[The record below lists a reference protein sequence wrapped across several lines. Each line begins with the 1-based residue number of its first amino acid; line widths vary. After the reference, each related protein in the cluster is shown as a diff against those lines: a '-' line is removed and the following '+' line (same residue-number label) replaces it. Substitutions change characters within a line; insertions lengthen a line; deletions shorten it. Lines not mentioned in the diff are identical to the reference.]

1 LPDFK
6 RPWQNPVP
14 PLNGVVEKNV
24 LYPADEEDHGL
35 VYISYRGPNAK
46 VWYNSIT
53 NGFPGQ
59 LRGLFYC

>member
-35 VYISYRGPNAK
+35 VYICM
-46 VWYNSIT
+46 
-53 NGFPGQ
+53 Q
-59 LRGLFYC
+59 Q